1 MQINADISPWITAC
15 DQKRHKNEIRTL
27 KIQIKITIDRVR
39 LKVTVCLYPNPS
51 NRARSLSTLI
61 TVRHATNAHPSHIT
75 YADPC
80 KRAAIWYSL
89 RIHD

>member
-1 MQINADISPWITAC
+1 MQIIADISPWITAC

-27 KIQIKITIDRVR
+27 KIQIKITTDRVR

-61 TVRHATNAHPSHIT
+61 AVSVHKDTPLMLI
-75 YADPC
+75 P
-80 KRAAIWYSL
+80 AISL
-89 RIHD
+89 MLILAKVQQYGTR

>member
-27 KIQIKITIDRVR
+27 QIQIKITIDRVR
-39 LKVTVCLYPNPS
+39 LKVTVCLYLNPS

-61 TVRHATNAHPSHIT
+61 TVSVHKDTPLMLI
-75 YADPC
+75 P
-80 KRAAIWYSL
+80 AISL
-89 RIHD
+89 MLIIANVQQYGTR